1 MKLKSNCKVRKIAG
15 ESVIVRMGE
24 QNVKMTTIISLN
36 PTSEWLWEQL
46 QGVEFDAE
54 KVADLLVGEYELGGV
69 NRRPSTVDRQPSVVN
84 IPLWCCAPPPLT

>member
-1 MKLKSNCKVRKIAG
+1 MKLKSDYKVRKIAG
-15 ESVIVRMGE
+15 ESVIVRMGQ

-54 KVADLLVGEYELGGV
+54 KVADLLTGEYEVEREVALKDAEAWIASLAKADLV
-69 NRRPSTVDRQPSVVN
+69 SE
-84 IPLWCCAPPPLT
+84 